1 MIKLMNQIRTISLL
15 TSFLFSFFA
24 LGQYGITGTVID
36 GDFNEPLPFA
46 NILVLE
52 TGEGVTS
59 DFDGKYTF
67 ELQAGTYSVQFSF
80 VGYETK
86 IITEIEVTNDEYTI
100 IDVVINSAAQ
110 GLEEVVVTVEAK
122 RNTEASVLEIQKKSA
137 SLIDGIS
144 AQAFKKIGASTIAS
158 AVKSVPGVSVQ
169 GGKYVYVRGLGDRY
183 SKSILNGIDIPGLDP
198 DRNTIQM
205 DLFPTNM
212 LSNVLVI
219 KSARADLPA
228 DFTGGVIDI
237 ITKDF
242 PSKEEFSVSVST
254 AYNPDMHFND
264 NYLSYT
270 GGSTDFLGFDDG
282 SRKNKI
288 ANSFLG
294 NEFDPRLNQTELGMN
309 LVNRISNQFN
319 PQMAPQVSNSGMNFG
334 FGITY
339 GNQFNFENGHSFG
352 VLGSVSYKS
361 EQTLNENTQDNIFNF
376 SPNKSVLTFEENRI
390 QSGTIGGQNIIAS
403 TLFGMTYKTNTSKIK
418 FNGLHIQNGQST
430 SGIFRQ
436 LTRFS
441 DFIDFNKFNLE
452 YNERSISNGM
462 LSGLHNFEES
472 NLKLEWTLSGT
483 LAKVHDKDVRNT
495 TFQDEEGIFS
505 FQENTEPKRIW
516 RTLDEN
522 NLVSKVDF
530 TKRFQF
536 LKSDAVLKFG
546 LFGSLK
552 ERDFSIA
559 QYSVSSN
566 FTSESDWDNYGGDP
580 NQLFN
585 PSNLIGPNNADGTY
599 INPQTTIRQD
609 ANIFNAKQQNFA
621 AFISNEFNVTE
632 KLKSIIGLRFENYQV
647 FYTGE
652 NSQLG
657 QVFENEN
664 IINKNNVFPSLN
676 FIYSLKENQNIRVA
690 YSLTTARPSF
700 KEASIA
706 EIYDPLSNLFFI
718 GNINIR
724 PTYIDNFDI
733 RYEAYGENAQ
743 LFAFSAFYK
752 NLTDPIE
759 IGFVAASTSNYKPLN
774 LETANVFGLELEFR
788 KKLGTWFNNLAN
800 WNLNLNGTYIISD
813 EKYSED
819 ELKLRQLGLRDGQTL
834 GDSRPLQGQSPYL
847 INAGIEYNNSEKGIQ
862 GGLFYNVQGKTL
874 QVVGDG
880 FYPDVF
886 TIPFNSLNFNLIKQF
901 NVNRKLAFKITNL
914 LNDCRES
921 RFEGFNNESQIFK
934 SRNIGRQ
941 FSLSYTIGL
950 K

>member
-24 LGQYGITGTVID
+24 LGQYGIIGTVID

-67 ELQAGTYSVQFSF
+67 ELHAGTYSVQFSF

-237 ITKDF
+237 ITKDL

-294 NEFDPRLNQTELGMN
+294 NVFDPRLNQTELGMN

-462 LSGLHNFEES
+462 ISGLHNFEES

-621 AFISNEFNVTE
+621 AYISNEFNVTE

-676 FIYSLKENQNIRVA
+676 FIYSLKENQNLRVA

>member
-1 MIKLMNQIRTISLL
+1 MKNTNFLYLLITQLIS
-15 TSFLFSFFA
+15 FFSF
-24 LGQYGITGTVID
+24 GQIGITGTVID

-46 NILVLE
+46 NILIQE
-52 TGEGVTS
+52 TGDGVTS
-59 DFDGKYTF
+59 DFDGKYSF
-67 ELQAGTYSVQFSF
+67 ELKPGTYSVQFSF

-86 IITEIEVTNDEYTI
+86 IITEITVSGNEYTI
-100 IDVVINSAAQ
+100 TDVVLNSAAQ
-110 GLEEVVVTVEAK
+110 GLEEVIVTVEAR
-122 RNTEASVLEIQKKSA
+122 RNTEASVLEIQRKSA
-137 SLIDGIS
+137 SLLDGIS
-144 AQAFKKIGASTIAS
+144 AQAFNKIGASNIAA
-158 AVKSVPGVSVQ
+158 AVKSVPGVSIQ

-242 PSKEEFSVSVST
+242 PSKEEFSVSLGT

-264 NYLSYT
+264 NYLSYN
-270 GGSTDFLGFDDG
+270 GGITDFLGFDDG
-282 SRKNKI
+282 TRKNTI

-294 NEFDPRLNQTELGMN
+294 NTFDPRLSRSETGLKYINT
-309 LVNRISNQFN
+309 ISNQFD
-319 PQMAPQVSNSGMNFG
+319 PQMAPQVSNSGMNFSL
-334 FGITY
+334 GISY
-339 GNQFNFENGHSFG
+339 GNQFKFENGHAFG
-352 VLGSVSYKS
+352 FLGSISYKNN
-361 EQTLNENTQDNIFNF
+361 QTVYENTQDNIFNF
-376 SPNKSVLTFEENRI
+376 SPDKSEIAFEENRI

-403 TLFGMTYKTNTSKIK
+403 GLFGLTYKTNSSKFK
-418 FNGLHIQNGQST
+418 FNGIHIQNGQST
-430 SGIFRQ
+430 SGSFRQ

-452 YNERSISNGM
+452 YNERSISNAM
-462 LSGLHNFEES
+462 VSGLHNFEES
-472 NLKLEWTLSGT
+472 NLKLEWSFSGT

-522 NLVSKVDF
+522 NLVTKIDF
-530 TKRFQF
+530 TKKLKF
-536 LKSDAVLKFG
+536 LGSDAVLKFG
-546 LFGSLK
+546 VFGSLK

-566 FTSESDWDNYGGDP
+566 YTSESDWDNYGGDP
-580 NQLFN
+580 NQLFK
-585 PSNLIGPNNADGTY
+585 PENLIGPNNDEGTY
-599 INPQTTIRQD
+599 VNPQTTIRQD

-621 AFISNEFNVTE
+621 GYVSNEFNFSE
-632 KLKSIIGLRFENYQV
+632 ELKSVIGLRFENYQV

-657 QVFENEN
+657 QVYENEN
-664 IINKNNVFPSLN
+664 IINKNNIFPSVN
-676 FIYSLKENQNIRVA
+676 FIYSLKENKNLRLA
-690 YSLTTARPSF
+690 YSITTARPSF

-724 PTYIDNFDI
+724 PTYIDNFDL
-733 RYEAYGENAQ
+733 RYEAFGEDAQ
-743 LFAFSAFYK
+743 LFAVSLFYK

-774 LETANVFGLELEFR
+774 LETANVFGLELELR
-788 KKLGTWFNNLAN
+788 KNLSSWFKSLSN
-800 WNLNLNGTYIISD
+800 WNLNLNGSYIISD

-819 ELKLRQLGLRDGQTL
+819 ELKLRRLGLREGQNL
-834 GDSRPLQGQSPYL
+834 GNSRPLQGQSPYL
-847 INAGIEYNNSEKGIQ
+847 INAGIEYNNQEKGFQ

-880 FYPDVF
+880 FYPDVY
-886 TIPFNSLNFNLIKQF
+886 TMPFNSLNFNLIKQLKK
-901 NVNRKLAFKITNL
+901 NRILTLKITNL
-914 LNDCRES
+914 LDDLRES
-921 RFEGFNNESQIFK
+921 KFIGFNDESEYF
-934 SRNIGRQ
+934 SLRNIGRT
-941 FSLSYTIGL
+941 LSITYAV
-950 K
+950 KF

>member
-1 MIKLMNQIRTISLL
+1 MNQIRTISLL
-15 TSFLFSFFA
+15 TSFLFSFYA

-237 ITKDF
+237 ITKDL

-294 NEFDPRLNQTELGMN
+294 NVFDPRLNQTELGMN

-676 FIYSLKENQNIRVA
+676 FIYSLKENQNLRVA

>member
-24 LGQYGITGTVID
+24 LGQYGIIGTVID

-67 ELQAGTYSVQFSF
+67 ELHAGTYSVQFSF

-237 ITKDF
+237 ITKDL

-294 NEFDPRLNQTELGMN
+294 NVFDPRLNQTELGMN

-361 EQTLNENTQDNIFNF
+361 EHTLNENTQDNIFNF

-621 AFISNEFNVTE
+621 AYISNEFNVTE

-676 FIYSLKENQNIRVA
+676 FIYSLKENQNLRVA

-847 INAGIEYNNSEKGIQ
+847 INAGIEYNNIEKGIQ

>member
-1 MIKLMNQIRTISLL
+1 MNIKFFITSILSFF
-15 TSFLFSFFA
+15 TSFFV
-24 LGQYGITGTVID
+24 LGQIGITGTVID

-46 NILVLE
+46 NILLKE

-59 DFDGKYTF
+59 DFDGKYSF
-67 ELQAGTYSVQFSF
+67 ELEQGTYTLQFSF

-86 IITEIEVTNDEYTI
+86 IITEIQVRGNEYTI
-100 IDVVINSAAQ
+100 TDVVLNSAAQ
-110 GLEEVVVTVEAK
+110 GLEEVIVTVEAS
-122 RNTEASVLEIQKKSA
+122 RNTEASVLEIQRKSA
-137 SLIDGIS
+137 SLLDGIS
-144 AQAFKKIGASTIAS
+144 AQAFKKIGASDIAG

-183 SKSILNGIDIPGLDP
+183 SKSILNGVDIPGLDP

-228 DFTGGVIDI
+228 DFTGGVVDI

-242 PSKEEFSVSVST
+242 PSKEEFSVSLSMG
-254 AYNPDMHFND
+254 YNPDMHFND
-264 NYLSYT
+264 NYLTYA

-294 NEFDPRLNQTELGMN
+294 NAFDPRLNPSESTLN
-309 LVNRISNQFN
+309 VVNRVSNQFD
-319 PQMAPQVSNSGMNFG
+319 PQMAPKVSNSGMNFG
-334 FGITY
+334 FGISY
-339 GNQFNFENGHSFG
+339 GNQFNFENGHALG
-352 VLGSVSYKS
+352 VLASVSYKN
-361 EQTLNENTQDNIFNF
+361 EQTVYENTQDNLYNF
-376 SPNKSVLTFEENRI
+376 SPEKSVFAFEENRI
-390 QSGTIGGQNIIAS
+390 QSGTIGGHNIIS
-403 TLFGMTYKTNTSKIK
+403 SGLFGLTYKTNSSKYK
-418 FNGLHIQNGQST
+418 FNGLHIQNGEST
-430 SGIFRQ
+430 SGSFRQ

-441 DFIDFNKFNLE
+441 DFIDFNKYNLE
-452 YNERSISNGM
+452 YNERSISSGIF
-462 LSGLHNFEES
+462 SGLHNFDES

-522 NLVSKVDF
+522 NLVAKVDF
-530 TKRFQF
+530 TKRFEF
-536 LKSDAVLKFG
+536 LGSDAVLKFG
-546 LFGSLK
+546 IYGTLK

-566 FTSESDWDNYGGDP
+566 YTSKSDWDNYGGDP

-585 PSNLIGPNNADGTY
+585 PNNLIGPNNDKGTY

-609 ANIFNAKQQNFA
+609 ANIFNAKQQNLA
-621 AFISNEFNVTE
+621 AYVSNEFNFSE

-657 QVFENEN
+657 QAYNNEN
-664 IINKNNVFPSLN
+664 IISKNNLFPSIN
-676 FIYSLKENQNIRVA
+676 FIYNLKENKNLRLA

-718 GNINIR
+718 GNIDIR

-733 RYEAYGENAQ
+733 RYEAFGENAQ
-743 LFAFSAFYK
+743 LFAISAFYK

-759 IGFVAASTSNYKPLN
+759 IGFVAASFSNYKPLN
-774 LETANVFGLELEFR
+774 LETANVFGLELELR
-788 KKLGTWFNNLAN
+788 KDLSTWFSTLDH
-800 WNLNLNGTYIISD
+800 WKLNLNGSYIISD

-819 ELKLRQLGLRDGQTL
+819 ELKLRKLGLREGQTL
-834 GDSRPLQGQSPYL
+834 GTSRPLQGQSPYL
-847 INAGIEYNNSEKGIQ
+847 INAGIEYNDQEKGFQ
-862 GGLFYNVQGKTL
+862 GALFYNVQGKTL
-874 QVVGDG
+874 QVVGNG
-880 FYPDVF
+880 FYPDVY
-886 TIPFNSLNFNLIKQF
+886 TMPFNSLNFNIIKQLKK
-901 NVNRKLAFKITNL
+901 NRTLTLKVTNL
-914 LNDCRES
+914 LDDKRES
-921 RFEGFNNESQIFK
+921 NFIGFNEERKYFSL
-934 SRNIGRQ
+934 RHIGRT
-941 FSLSYTIGL
+941 FSFSYAVRF
-950 K
+950 

>member
-1 MIKLMNQIRTISLL
+1 MNIKFFITSILSFF
-15 TSFLFSFFA
+15 TSFFV
-24 LGQYGITGTVID
+24 LGQIGITGTVID

-46 NILVLE
+46 NILLKE

-59 DFDGKYTF
+59 DFDGKYSF
-67 ELQAGTYSVQFSF
+67 ELEQGIYTLQFSF

-86 IITEIEVTNDEYTI
+86 IITEIQVKGNEYTI
-100 IDVVINSAAQ
+100 TDVVLNSAAQ
-110 GLEEVVVTVEAK
+110 GLEEVVLTVEAS
-122 RNTEASVLEIQKKSA
+122 RNSEASVLEIQKKSA
-137 SLIDGIS
+137 SLLDGIS
-144 AQAFKKIGASTIAS
+144 AQAFKKIGASDIAG

-183 SKSILNGIDIPGLDP
+183 SKSILNGVDIPGLDP

-237 ITKDF
+237 ITKDL
-242 PSKEEFSVSVST
+242 PSKEEFSVSLSMG
-254 AYNPDMHFND
+254 YNPDMHFND
-264 NYLSYT
+264 NYLSYA

-294 NEFDPRLNQTELGMN
+294 NAFDPRLNQSNSTLN
-309 LVNRISNQFN
+309 IINRVSNQFD
-319 PQMAPQVSNSGMNFG
+319 PQMAPKISNSGMNFG
-334 FGITY
+334 FGISY
-339 GNQFNFENGHSFG
+339 GNQFNFENGHALG
-352 VLGSVSYKS
+352 VLGSVSYKN
-361 EQTLNENTQDNIFNF
+361 EQTVYENTQDNIYNF
-376 SPNKSVLTFEENRI
+376 SPDKSVFTFEENRI
-390 QSGTIGGQNIIAS
+390 QSGTIGGHNIIAS
-403 TLFGMTYKTNTSKIK
+403 GLFGLTYKTTSSKYK
-418 FNGLHIQNGQST
+418 FNGLHIQNGEST
-430 SGIFRQ
+430 SGSFRQ

-462 LSGLHNFEES
+462 FSGLHNFDES

-522 NLVSKVDF
+522 NLVAKVDF
-530 TKRFQF
+530 TKRFEF
-536 LKSDAVLKFG
+536 LGSDAVLKFG
-546 LFGSLK
+546 VYGSLK

-566 FTSESDWDNYGGDP
+566 YTSKSDWDNYGGDP

-585 PSNLIGPNNADGTY
+585 PNNLIGPTNDKGTY

-609 ANIFNAKQQNFA
+609 ANIFNAKQQNIA
-621 AFISNEFNVTE
+621 AYVSNEFNFSE

-657 QVFENEN
+657 QVYNNET
-664 IINKNNVFPSLN
+664 IISKNNLFPSIN
-676 FIYSLKENQNIRVA
+676 FIYSLKENQNLRLA

-743 LFAFSAFYK
+743 LFALSAFYK
-752 NLTDPIE
+752 NLSDPIE

-774 LETANVFGLELEFR
+774 LETAKVFGLELELR
-788 KKLGTWFNNLAN
+788 KNLSTWLSGFDH
-800 WNLNLNGTYIISD
+800 WNLNLNGSYIISD

-819 ELKLRQLGLRDGQTL
+819 ELKLRKLGLREGQTL
-834 GDSRPLQGQSPYL
+834 GTSRPLQGQSPYL
-847 INAGIEYNNSEKGIQ
+847 INAGVEYKNQDKGFQ

-880 FYPDVF
+880 FYPDVY
-886 TIPFNSLNFNLIKQF
+886 TMPFNSLNFNMIKQLKK
-901 NVNRKLAFKITNL
+901 NRTLTLKVTNL
-914 LNDCRES
+914 FNDNRES
-921 RFEGFNNESQIFK
+921 KFIGFDEEYEYFSFRHLGRTFTFSYAVRF
-934 SRNIGRQ
+934 
-941 FSLSYTIGL
+941 
-950 K
+950 

>member
-1 MIKLMNQIRTISLL
+1 MSKIKFSSLIL
-15 TSFLFSFFA
+15 LIITSFAYS
-24 LGQYGITGTVID
+24 QIGITGTVID

-46 NILVLE
+46 NILIQE
-52 TGEGVTS
+52 TGDGVTS
-59 DFDGKYTF
+59 DFDGKYSF
-67 ELQAGTYSVQFSF
+67 ELEPGTYSVQFSF
-80 VGYETK
+80 IGYETK
-86 IITEIEVTNDEYTI
+86 IITKIKVSGNEYTI
-100 IDVVINSAAQ
+100 TDAILNSAAQ
-110 GLEEVVVTVEAK
+110 GLEEVIVTVEAR
-122 RNTEASVLEIQKKSA
+122 RNTDVSVLEIQRKSA
-137 SLIDGIS
+137 SLLDGIS
-144 AQAFKKIGASTIAS
+144 AQAFKKIGATNIAA

-198 DRNTIQM
+198 DQNTIQM

-242 PSKEEFSVSVST
+242 PNKEEFSISVST
-254 AYNPDMHFND
+254 AYNPSMHFND
-264 NYLSYT
+264 NYLTYN
-270 GGSTDFLGFDDG
+270 GGSTDFLGFDNG
-282 SRKNKI
+282 TRKNTI

-294 NEFDPRLNQTELGMN
+294 NTFDPRFNQSEAGLN
-309 LVNRISNQFN
+309 LVNKISNQFD
-319 PQMAPQVSNSGMNFG
+319 PQMAPQVSNSGVNFG
-334 FGITY
+334 FGISY
-339 GNQFNFENGHSFG
+339 GNQYDFENGNTFG
-352 VLGSVSYKS
+352 ILSSISYKNT
-361 EQTLNENTQDNIFNF
+361 QTIYENTQDNIFNF
-376 SPNKSVLTFEENRI
+376 SPDKSEIEFEENRI

-403 TLFGMTYKTNTSKIK
+403 GLLGLTYKTNSSKFK

-430 SGIFRQ
+430 SGSFRQ

-452 YNERSISNGM
+452 YNERSISNAM
-462 LSGLHNFEES
+462 VSGLHNFEES
-472 NLKLEWTLSGT
+472 NLKLEWKLSGT

-516 RTLDEN
+516 RTLNEKN
-522 NLVSKVDF
+522 FVTRVDF
-530 TKRFQF
+530 TKRIQF
-536 LKSDAVLKFG
+536 LSSGAILKFG
-546 LFGSLK
+546 VFGSLK

-566 FTSESDWDNYGGDP
+566 YTSESDWDNYGGDP

-585 PSNLIGPNNADGTY
+585 PINLIGPNNNKGTY

-609 ANIFNAKQQNFA
+609 VNSFNAKQQNFA
-621 AFISNEFNVTE
+621 GYISNEFNFSE
-632 KLKSIIGLRFENYQV
+632 KLKSIIGLRFENYEV
-647 FYTGE
+647 FYTGK
-652 NSQLG
+652 NSQLSEVY
-657 QVFENEN
+657 QNEN
-664 IINKNNVFPSLN
+664 IINNNNLFPSAN
-676 FIYSLKENQNIRVA
+676 FIYSLKENKNLRLA

-733 RYEAYGENAQ
+733 RYEAFGENAQ
-743 LFAFSAFYK
+743 LIAFSAFYK

-774 LETANVFGLELEFR
+774 LETANVFGLELELR
-788 KKLGTWFNNLAN
+788 KNLSSWFKSLSN
-800 WNLNLNGTYIISD
+800 WNLNLNGSYIISD

-819 ELKLRQLGLRDGQTL
+819 ELKLRRLGLREGQTL

-847 INAGIEYNNSEKGIQ
+847 INAGIEYNNQEKGFK

-874 QVVGDG
+874 QVIGDG
-880 FYPDVF
+880 FYPDVY
-886 TIPFNSLNFNLIKQF
+886 TMPFNSLNLNLRKRIKNSQT
-901 NVNRKLAFKITNL
+901 LTFKISNL
-914 LNDCRES
+914 LDENQES
-921 RFEGFNNESQIFK
+921 LFIGYS
-934 SRNIGRQ
+934 NINKI
-941 FSLSYTIGL
+941 FSLRKPARTFSLGYSINL
-950 K
+950 

>member
-1 MIKLMNQIRTISLL
+1 MNKTNFLYLL
-15 TSFLFSFFA
+15 ITQLFSFFSF
-24 LGQYGITGTVID
+24 GQIGITGTVID

-46 NILVLE
+46 NILIQE
-52 TGEGVTS
+52 TGDGVTS
-59 DFDGKYTF
+59 DFDGKYSF
-67 ELQAGTYSVQFSF
+67 ELKPGTYSVQFSF

-86 IITEIEVTNDEYTI
+86 IITEITVSGNEYTI
-100 IDVVINSAAQ
+100 TDVVLNSAAQ
-110 GLEEVVVTVEAK
+110 GLEEVIVTVEAR
-122 RNTEASVLEIQKKSA
+122 RNTEASVLEIQRKSA
-137 SLIDGIS
+137 SLLDGIS
-144 AQAFKKIGASTIAS
+144 AQAFKKIGASNIAA
-158 AVKSVPGVSVQ
+158 AVKSVPGVSIQ

-242 PSKEEFSVSVST
+242 PSKEEFSVSLGT

-264 NYLSYT
+264 NYLSYN
-270 GGSTDFLGFDDG
+270 GGITDFLGFDDG
-282 SRKNKI
+282 TRKNTI

-294 NEFDPRLNQTELGMN
+294 NTFDPRLSRSETGLKYINT
-309 LVNRISNQFN
+309 ISNQFD
-319 PQMAPQVSNSGMNFG
+319 PQMAPQVSNSGMNFSL
-334 FGITY
+334 GISY
-339 GNQFNFENGHSFG
+339 GNQFKFENGHAFG
-352 VLGSVSYKS
+352 FLGSISYKNN
-361 EQTLNENTQDNIFNF
+361 QTVYENTQDNIFNF
-376 SPNKSVLTFEENRI
+376 SPDKSEIAFEENRI

-403 TLFGMTYKTNTSKIK
+403 GLFGLTYKTNRSKFK
-418 FNGLHIQNGQST
+418 FNGIHIQNGQST
-430 SGIFRQ
+430 SGSFRQ

-452 YNERSISNGM
+452 YNERSISNAM
-462 LSGLHNFEES
+462 VSGLHNFEES
-472 NLKLEWTLSGT
+472 NLKLEWSFSGT

-522 NLVSKVDF
+522 NLVTKIDF
-530 TKRFQF
+530 TKKLKF
-536 LKSDAVLKFG
+536 LGSDAVLKFG
-546 LFGSLK
+546 VFGSLK

-566 FTSESDWDNYGGDP
+566 YTSESDWDNYGGDP

-585 PSNLIGPNNADGTY
+585 PENLIGPNNDEGTY
-599 INPQTTIRQD
+599 VNPQTTIRQD

-621 AFISNEFNVTE
+621 GYVSNEFNFSE
-632 KLKSIIGLRFENYQV
+632 ELKSVIGLRFENYQV

-657 QVFENEN
+657 QVYENEN
-664 IINKNNVFPSLN
+664 IINKNNIFPSVN
-676 FIYSLKENQNIRVA
+676 FIYSLKENKNLRLA
-690 YSLTTARPSF
+690 YSITTARPSF

-724 PTYIDNFDI
+724 PTYIDNFDL
-733 RYEAYGENAQ
+733 RYEAFGEDAQ
-743 LFAFSAFYK
+743 LFAVSLFYK

-774 LETANVFGLELEFR
+774 LETANVFGLELELR
-788 KKLGTWFNNLAN
+788 KNLSSWFKSLSN
-800 WNLNLNGTYIISD
+800 WNLNLNGSYIISD

-819 ELKLRQLGLRDGQTL
+819 ELKLRRLGLREGQNL
-834 GDSRPLQGQSPYL
+834 GNSRPLQGQSPYL
-847 INAGIEYNNSEKGIQ
+847 INAGIEYNNQEKGFQ

-880 FYPDVF
+880 FYPDVY
-886 TIPFNSLNFNLIKQF
+886 TMPFNSLNFNLIKQLKK
-901 NVNRKLAFKITNL
+901 NKTLTLKITNL
-914 LNDCRES
+914 LDDLRES
-921 RFEGFNNESQIFK
+921 KFIGFNDESEYF
-934 SRNIGRQ
+934 SLRNIGRT
-941 FSLSYTIGL
+941 LSITYAV
-950 K
+950 KF

>member
-1 MIKLMNQIRTISLL
+1 
-15 TSFLFSFFA
+15 
-24 LGQYGITGTVID
+24 
-36 GDFNEPLPFA
+36 
-46 NILVLE
+46 
-52 TGEGVTS
+52 
-59 DFDGKYTF
+59 
-67 ELQAGTYSVQFSF
+67 
-80 VGYETK
+80 
-86 IITEIEVTNDEYTI
+86 
-100 IDVVINSAAQ
+100 
-110 GLEEVVVTVEAK
+110 
-122 RNTEASVLEIQKKSA
+122 
-137 SLIDGIS
+137 
-144 AQAFKKIGASTIAS
+144 
-158 AVKSVPGVSVQ
+158 
-169 GGKYVYVRGLGDRY
+169 
-183 SKSILNGIDIPGLDP
+183 
-198 DRNTIQM
+198 M

-294 NEFDPRLNQTELGMN
+294 NVFDPRLNQTELGMN

-462 LSGLHNFEES
+462 ISGLHNFEES

-621 AFISNEFNVTE
+621 AYISNEFNVTE

-676 FIYSLKENQNIRVA
+676 FIYSLKENQNLRVA

>member
-1 MIKLMNQIRTISLL
+1 MNIKFFITSILSFF
-15 TSFLFSFFA
+15 TSFFV
-24 LGQYGITGTVID
+24 LGQIGITGTVID

-46 NILVLE
+46 NILLKE

-59 DFDGKYTF
+59 DFDGKYSF
-67 ELQAGTYSVQFSF
+67 ELEQGIYTLQFSF

-86 IITEIEVTNDEYTI
+86 IITEIQVKGNEYTI
-100 IDVVINSAAQ
+100 TDVVLNSAAQ
-110 GLEEVVVTVEAK
+110 GLEEVVLTVEAS
-122 RNTEASVLEIQKKSA
+122 RNSEASVLEIQKKSA
-137 SLIDGIS
+137 SLLDGIS
-144 AQAFKKIGASTIAS
+144 AQAFKKIGASDIAG

-183 SKSILNGIDIPGLDP
+183 SKSILNGVDIPGLDP

-237 ITKDF
+237 ITKDL
-242 PSKEEFSVSVST
+242 PSKEEFSVSLSMG
-254 AYNPDMHFND
+254 YNPDMHFND
-264 NYLSYT
+264 NYLSYA

-294 NEFDPRLNQTELGMN
+294 NAFDPRLNQSNSTLN
-309 LVNRISNQFN
+309 IINRVSNQFD
-319 PQMAPQVSNSGMNFG
+319 PQMAPKISNSGMNFG
-334 FGITY
+334 FGISY
-339 GNQFNFENGHSFG
+339 GNQFNFENGHALG
-352 VLGSVSYKS
+352 VLGSVSYKN
-361 EQTLNENTQDNIFNF
+361 EQTVYENTQDNIYNF
-376 SPNKSVLTFEENRI
+376 SPDKSVFTFEENRI
-390 QSGTIGGQNIIAS
+390 QSGTIGGHNIIAS
-403 TLFGMTYKTNTSKIK
+403 GLFGLTYKTTSSKYK
-418 FNGLHIQNGQST
+418 FNGLHIQNGEST
-430 SGIFRQ
+430 SGSFRQ

-462 LSGLHNFEES
+462 FSGLHNFDES

-522 NLVSKVDF
+522 NLVAKVDF

-536 LKSDAVLKFG
+536 LGSDAVLKLG
-546 LFGSLK
+546 VYGSLK

-566 FTSESDWDNYGGDP
+566 YTSKSDWDNYGGDP

-585 PSNLIGPNNADGTY
+585 PNNLIGPTNDKGTY

-609 ANIFNAKQQNFA
+609 ANIFNAKQQNIA
-621 AFISNEFNVTE
+621 AYVSNEFNFSE

-657 QVFENEN
+657 QVYNNET
-664 IINKNNVFPSLN
+664 IISKNNLFPSIN
-676 FIYSLKENQNIRVA
+676 FIYSLKENQNLRLA

-743 LFAFSAFYK
+743 LFALSAFYK
-752 NLTDPIE
+752 NLSDPIE

-774 LETANVFGLELEFR
+774 LETAKVFGLELELR
-788 KKLGTWFNNLAN
+788 KNLSTWLSGFDH
-800 WNLNLNGTYIISD
+800 WNLNLNGSYIISD

-819 ELKLRQLGLRDGQTL
+819 ELKLRKLGLREGQTL
-834 GDSRPLQGQSPYL
+834 GTSRPLQGQSPYL
-847 INAGIEYNNSEKGIQ
+847 INAGVEYKNQDKGFQ

-880 FYPDVF
+880 FYPDVY
-886 TIPFNSLNFNLIKQF
+886 TMPFNSLNFNMIKQLKK
-901 NVNRKLAFKITNL
+901 NRTLTLKVTNL
-914 LNDCRES
+914 LNDNRES
-921 RFEGFNNESQIFK
+921 KFIGFDEEHEYFSFRHLGRTFTFSYAVRF
-934 SRNIGRQ
+934 
-941 FSLSYTIGL
+941 
-950 K
+950 

>member
-1 MIKLMNQIRTISLL
+1 MNIKFFITSILSFF
-15 TSFLFSFFA
+15 TSFFV
-24 LGQYGITGTVID
+24 LGQIGITGTVID

-46 NILVLE
+46 NILLKE

-59 DFDGKYTF
+59 DFDGKYSF
-67 ELQAGTYSVQFSF
+67 ELEQGIYTLQFSF

-86 IITEIEVTNDEYTI
+86 IITEIKVKGNEYTI
-100 IDVVINSAAQ
+100 TDVVLNSAAQ
-110 GLEEVVVTVEAK
+110 GLEEVVLTVEAS
-122 RNTEASVLEIQKKSA
+122 RNSEASVLEIQKKSA
-137 SLIDGIS
+137 SLLDGIS
-144 AQAFKKIGASTIAS
+144 AQAFKKIGASDIAG
-158 AVKSVPGVSVQ
+158 AVKSVPGVSIQ

-183 SKSILNGIDIPGLDP
+183 SKSILNGVDIPGLDP

-237 ITKDF
+237 ITKDL
-242 PSKEEFSVSVST
+242 PSKEEFSVSLSMG
-254 AYNPDMHFND
+254 YNPDMHFND
-264 NYLSYT
+264 NYLSYA
-270 GGSTDFLGFDDG
+270 GGSKDFLGFDDG

-294 NEFDPRLNQTELGMN
+294 NAFDPRLNQSNSTLN
-309 LVNRISNQFN
+309 IINRVSNQFD
-319 PQMAPQVSNSGMNFG
+319 PQMAPKISNSGMNFG
-334 FGITY
+334 FGISY
-339 GNQFNFENGHSFG
+339 GNQFNFENGHALG
-352 VLGSVSYKS
+352 VLGSVSYKN
-361 EQTLNENTQDNIFNF
+361 EQTVYEDTQDNIYNF
-376 SPNKSVLTFEENRI
+376 SPDKSVFTFEENRI
-390 QSGTIGGQNIIAS
+390 QSGTIGGYNIIAS
-403 TLFGMTYKTNTSKIK
+403 GLFGLTYKTTSSKYK
-418 FNGLHIQNGQST
+418 FNGLHIQNGEST
-430 SGIFRQ
+430 SGSFRQ

-462 LSGLHNFEES
+462 FSGLHNFDES

-522 NLVSKVDF
+522 NLVAKVDF
-530 TKRFQF
+530 TKRFEF
-536 LKSDAVLKFG
+536 LGSDAVLKLG
-546 LFGSLK
+546 VYGSLK

-566 FTSESDWDNYGGDP
+566 YTSKSDWDNYGGDP

-585 PSNLIGPNNADGTY
+585 PNNLIGPNNDKGTY

-609 ANIFNAKQQNFA
+609 ANIFNAKQQNIA
-621 AFISNEFNVTE
+621 AYVSNEFNFSE

-657 QVFENEN
+657 QVYNNET
-664 IINKNNVFPSLN
+664 IISKNNLFPSIN
-676 FIYSLKENQNIRVA
+676 FIYSLKENQNLRLA

-724 PTYIDNFDI
+724 PTYIDNFDV

-743 LFAFSAFYK
+743 LFALSAFYK
-752 NLTDPIE
+752 NLSDPIE

-774 LETANVFGLELEFR
+774 LETAKVFGLELELR
-788 KKLGTWFNNLAN
+788 KNLSTWLSGFDH
-800 WNLNLNGTYIISD
+800 WNLNLNGSYIISD

-819 ELKLRQLGLRDGQTL
+819 ELKLRKLGLREGQTL
-834 GDSRPLQGQSPYL
+834 GTSRPLQGQSPYL
-847 INAGIEYNNSEKGIQ
+847 INAGVEYKNQDKGFQ

-880 FYPDVF
+880 FYPDVY
-886 TIPFNSLNFNLIKQF
+886 TMPFNSLNFNMIKQLKK
-901 NVNRKLAFKITNL
+901 NRTLTLKVTNL
-914 LNDCRES
+914 LNDNRES
-921 RFEGFNNESQIFK
+921 KFIGFDEEHEYFSFRHLGRTFTFSYAVRF
-934 SRNIGRQ
+934 
-941 FSLSYTIGL
+941 
-950 K
+950 